1 MIAPFSDVF
10 HPFHCRYFQSF
21 INTLEFLFLISVIG
35 RFLYITTYFYPFLLT
50 YSAHLRSI
58 ERMQFVHVFFAH
70 FSHFPL
76 ISLRI
81 LGVFHLII
89 INFTHS
95 RQNYISTCIF
105 IVNQFTPL
113 HYPPIRTIA
122 LCSVI
127 SETCSKQCSAGFF
140 FFVSFSQRYQF
151 HQFTAVCKLSCNRC
165 ERALYPGF
173 LLWTYLP
180 Y

>member
-35 RFLYITTYFYPFLLT
+35 
-50 YSAHLRSI
+50 
-58 ERMQFVHVFFAH
+58 RMQFVHVFFAH

-127 SETCSKQCSAGFF
+127 SETCSKQCSAGFSKIA
-140 FFVSFSQRYQF
+140 SFI
-151 HQFTAVCKLSCNRC
+151 TSCNVC
-165 ERALYPGF
+165 FLPGSRRTDLKSMPF
-173 LLWTYLP
+173 S
-180 Y
+180 

>member
-35 RFLYITTYFYPFLLT
+35 
-50 YSAHLRSI
+50 
-58 ERMQFVHVFFAH
+58 RMQFVHVFFAH

-127 SETCSKQCSAGFF
+127 SETCSKQCSAGFSKIA
-140 FFVSFSQRYQF
+140 SFI
-151 HQFTAVCKLSCNRC
+151 TSCNVCFLPGSR
-165 ERALYPGF
+165 RTALKSTPF
-173 LLWTYLP
+173 S
-180 Y
+180 

>member
-35 RFLYITTYFYPFLLT
+35 R
-50 YSAHLRSI
+50 
-58 ERMQFVHVFFAH
+58 MQFVHVFFAH

-76 ISLRI
+76 ISLSI

-127 SETCSKQCSAGFF
+127 SETCSKQCSAGFSKI
-140 FFVSFSQRYQF
+140 VSFI
-151 HQFTAVCKLSCNRC
+151 TSCNVCFLPGSR
-165 ERALYPGF
+165 RTALKSTPF
-173 LLWTYLP
+173 S
-180 Y
+180 

>member
-35 RFLYITTYFYPFLLT
+35 R
-50 YSAHLRSI
+50 
-58 ERMQFVHVFFAH
+58 MQFVHVFFAH

-76 ISLRI
+76 ISLSI

-127 SETCSKQCSAGFF
+127 SETCSKQCSAGFSKIA
-140 FFVSFSQRYQF
+140 SFI
-151 HQFTAVCKLSCNRC
+151 TSCNVCFLPGSR
-165 ERALYPGF
+165 RTALKSTPF
-173 LLWTYLP
+173 S
-180 Y
+180 

>member
-58 ERMQFVHVFFAH
+58 GRMQFVHVFFAH

-127 SETCSKQCSAGFF
+127 SETCSKQCSAGFSKIA
-140 FFVSFSQRYQF
+140 SFI
-151 HQFTAVCKLSCNRC
+151 TSCNVCFPPGSR
-165 ERALYPGF
+165 RTALKSMPF
-173 LLWTYLP
+173 S
-180 Y
+180 

>member
-58 ERMQFVHVFFAH
+58 GRMQFVHVFFAH

-105 IVNQFTPL
+105 IVNQFTPPFSSL
-113 HYPPIRTIA
+113 PA
-122 LCSVI
+122 MSV
-127 SETCSKQCSAGFF
+127 
-140 FFVSFSQRYQF
+140 FSPDPGEWLLNQRLF
-151 HQFTAVCKLSCNRC
+151 HNRGIV
-165 ERALYPGF
+165 LNI
-173 LLWTYLP
+173 LP
-180 Y
+180 K

>member
-58 ERMQFVHVFFAH
+58 GRMQFVHVFFAH

-76 ISLRI
+76 ISSRI

-89 INFTHS
+89 ITFHPFSSELHFYLHFHCKSIHSVALSTNTHH
-95 RQNYISTCIF
+95 CI
-105 IVNQFTPL
+105 V
-113 HYPPIRTIA
+113 
-122 LCSVI
+122 LCHFRDLFK
-127 SETCSKQCSAGFF
+127 TMLRRFFKNCLFHHFLQCL
-140 FFVSFSQRYQF
+140 FSPRIPENG
-151 HQFTAVCKLSCNRC
+151 S
-165 ERALYPGF
+165 
-173 LLWTYLP
+173 
-180 Y
+180 